1 MAMGILFTND
11 KIQPPNYQQ
20 KQIVANQEV
29 ITLCEKYI
37 DVFSLL
43 SLQDPKLINTNHY
56 LISCSI
62 CSAARKYCNLNP
74 VWTPEL
80 VQLTGLQHTH
90 FCNIEKRLIAKFE
103 QKMSGQDKDL
113 RASIAS
119 STLASEMAN
128 SSKRSE

>member
-80 VQLTGLQHTH
+80 V
-90 FCNIEKRLIAKFE
+90 
-103 QKMSGQDKDL
+103 
-113 RASIAS
+113 
-119 STLASEMAN
+119 
-128 SSKRSE
+128 